1 MSIGQA
7 GLHRSWRHLAVAF
20 TLALVGIG
28 GLSPV
33 SVRAADGVPSAPTNV
48 RWFVAQNNQ
57 VELTWVVPTGGVPLS
72 GYAVYRNGVEVP
84 FAVLTPAMGNEVRV
98 GLASQPAGR
107 DLYFQVQAIATTGLR
122 SVKTAPVVVNIR
134 TRPTVPTNLVVT
146 LQANGQ
152 PQLTWT
158 ASTDP
163 SGGPITY
170 LVYRNG
176 VQLRTE
182 TGTMIGTPV
191 YMAPEQC
198 RGGVEVTDRA
208 DVYSLGVVLY
218 QLLSGAPPFV
228 CRSPGDVIAMHILE
242 PLPPLGNKA
251 PEVAQSVVRLVTEG
265 DVDVVSLCASEASRD
280 AQALADIDAEL
291 GGACHAHGAGLVLG
305 GAGSWPALP
314 RHGVRLTSFAAF
326 RELLVSREV
335 AP

>member
-7 GLHRSWRHLAVAF
+7 DPRRLRRHLAVAF

-28 GLSPV
+28 GFSTV
-33 SVRAADGVPSAPTNV
+33 SVRAAEGVPSAPTNV

-72 GYAVYRNGVEVP
+72 GYAVYRNGVEIP

-134 TRPTVPTNLVVT
+134 TRPTVPTSLVVT

-152 PQLTWT
+152 PKLSWT

-163 SGGPITY
+163 SGGQITY

-176 VQLRTE
+176 VLLRTE
-182 TGTMIGTPV
+182 TGTTSSLSGEPVAVDLYYQVQARDQQDGLSVKTPPV
-191 YMAPEQC
+191 LIRLAGADTVRPTIPTNVQPIL
-198 RGGVEVTDRA
+198 RLNATVEVTWSASTDN
-208 DVYSLGVVLY
+208 VGVAGYIVFVNGTEAARTTD
-218 QLLSGAPPFV
+218 LS
-228 CRSPGDVIAMHILE
+228 
-242 PLPPLGNKA
+242 
-251 PEVAQSVVRLVTEG
+251 VRLLNQPRGVTLG
-265 DVDVVSLCASEASRD
+265 YQVQAYD
-280 AQALADIDAEL
+280 AAGNLSTKTLPVYLA
-291 GGACHAHGAGLVLG
+291 
-305 GAGSWPALP
+305 
-314 RHGVRLTSFAAF
+314 F
-326 RELLVSREV
+326 
-335 AP
+335 